1 MYFVLFDSSYKH
13 FCTTLPV
20 TSNYPLL
27 CSLISTLNHVIKNN
41 NNKNSFC
48 GFCGICSWSSLLS
61 CYSQCKSKQP
71 TPHQTLLIA
80 IYTSITYTVLNKYN
94 RRQRGKHDTGWANN
108 NTVRP
113 HLPLTLPPPVQ
124 VRGSNKDMYAPE
136 PHSMRMS
143 PTAYTVHGLYTY
155 IYIMT

>member
-1 MYFVLFDSSYKH
+1 MSLK
-13 FCTTLPV
+13 TT
-20 TSNYPLL
+20 TTN
-27 CSLISTLNHVIKNN
+27 
-41 NNKNSFC
+41 NSFC

-80 IYTSITYTVLNKYN
+80 DIYTSITYTVLNKYN

-155 IYIMT
+155 IYIYISWPRSISLTKQEIPLLITRMICTIYSKNNI